1 MSGAARAD
9 IDRLETDR
17 LLLRPFE
24 EDDGPAYRAIRLK
37 PGVTRFLPSH
47 TEDPAEAARRA
58 DATLAAFREAWAR
71 DGYGPW
77 AVVERAPG
85 RLVGHLGLRLLPDSG
100 ETELLFM
107 IDPEA
112 QGRGYATE
120 GGRAAL
126 AWGFD
131 RLALPE
137 IVAFALSENA
147 ASIAVLGRL
156 GMTRHAGL
164 VRAFGLEVLKFALPA
179 GDRRRPGTVRPAS
192 GPHVQRSLRPWRAGV
207 ERP

>member
-1 MSGAARAD
+1 MRESPGM
-9 IDRLETDR
+9 DRIETAR

-24 EDDGPAYRAIRLK
+24 EGDGPAYRAIRLK

-58 DATLAAFREAWAR
+58 DATVAAFRQAWAR

-77 AVVERAPG
+77 AVVERATG
-85 RLVGHLGLRLLPDSG
+85 RLVGHLGLRRLPDLG
-100 ETELLFM
+100 ETELLFL
-107 IDPEA
+107 IDPDA
-112 QGRGYATE
+112 QRRGYATG

-137 IVAFALSENA
+137 VAAFVLPENA
-147 ASIAVLGRL
+147 ASIAVLERL
-156 GMTRHAGL
+156 GMTRSPGL
-164 VRAFGLEVLKFALPA
+164 VRAFGLEVLRY
-179 GDRRRPGTVRPAS
+179 GM
-192 GPHVQRSLRPWRAGV
+192 RAG
-207 ERP
+207 EFQPIGEASAPSCGGSSQ